1 MHTTVHASSAVT
13 ITEVF
18 TQVHSTS
25 AHLEGDF
32 SIGAVRPSSTFTV
45 SYSKNANLS
54 NPTSYTVTAQTSDYA
69 GYIVMD
75 FTGLTPG
82 TTYYVKSTSA
92 LQYDTQ
98 YISPIKSFT
107 TTGTAPS
114 GTSGTTS
121 GSSTTSTT
129 IGTSSTG
136 TSSTTAGITS
146 GTTSSSGTTTSG
158 TSSSSGSTTSPTT
171 TTPDNTQVTP
181 NATNNN
187 TSPAVSNSGSPN
199 AACKADP
206 NEYCLLEPIPGVGNK
221 YNKIVGPKY
230 ETKCTDPNDQSTCTD
245 VLVNAPIYD
254 ANGNLTNPDTAVW
267 DLPMYL
273 NAMYKLLIGVAGV
286 LAVLMLI
293 LGGVKYMTTESFS
306 EKGNAKESLT
316 NAFIGLF
323 VVLGAWLIL
332 NMINPDLV
340 NFNLGGVTQ
349 VKDSVDLTQK
359 NAYEGGVDNG
369 GNVTSSPVTTA
380 TTAAALAICYSDFK
394 GTKDSPIDMTAV
406 QTVVNTL
413 NTYNTTVYNNECT
426 TIGQSTGCT
435 SVYGL
440 TMDHIS
446 KIRSSCGT
454 TCQLVITGGTE
465 CWEHDVSAAV
475 NSGAHIPGYPVVDLE
490 KTTTLHT
497 YIQNNMSQKIC
508 RQGWPTKTSS
518 LDFPMNNCASGSAVE
533 YWIPT
538 IGIGFV
544 DEGDHYHTTSN
555 QGPSGSTVET
565 VSH

>member
-1 MHTTVHASSAVT
+1 MFIIKLLRTAFFSVLFKAFHACS
-13 ITEVF
+13 
-18 TQVHSTS
+18 
-25 AHLEGDF
+25 
-32 SIGAVRPSSTFTV
+32 P
-45 SYSKNANLS
+45 
-54 NPTSYTVTAQTSDYA
+54 PTWSYTTLRFSSGRRSNV
-69 GYIVMD
+69 
-75 FTGLTPG
+75 
-82 TTYYVKSTSA
+82 
-92 LQYDTQ
+92 
-98 YISPIKSFT
+98 SPIFSG
-107 TTGTAPS
+107 GTA
-114 GTSGTTS
+114 
-121 GSSTTSTT
+121 
-129 IGTSSTG
+129 
-136 TSSTTAGITS
+136 
-146 GTTSSSGTTTSG
+146 
-158 TSSSSGSTTSPTT
+158 
-171 TTPDNTQVTP
+171 
-181 NATNNN
+181 
-187 TSPAVSNSGSPN
+187 
-199 AACKADP
+199 
-206 NEYCLLEPIPGVGNK
+206 
-221 YNKIVGPKY
+221 
-230 ETKCTDPNDQSTCTD
+230 
-245 VLVNAPIYD
+245 
-254 ANGNLTNPDTAVW
+254 
-267 DLPMYL
+267 
-273 NAMYKLLIGVAGV
+273 LI
-286 LAVLMLI
+286 
-293 LGGVKYMTTESFS
+293 
-306 EKGNAKESLT
+306 
-316 NAFIGLF
+316 
-323 VVLGAWLIL
+323 
-332 NMINPDLV
+332 
-340 NFNLGGVTQ
+340 
-349 VKDSVDLTQK
+349 
-359 NAYEGGVDNG
+359 
-369 GNVTSSPVTTA
+369 
-380 TTAAALAICYSDFK
+380 TAAALAICYSDFK